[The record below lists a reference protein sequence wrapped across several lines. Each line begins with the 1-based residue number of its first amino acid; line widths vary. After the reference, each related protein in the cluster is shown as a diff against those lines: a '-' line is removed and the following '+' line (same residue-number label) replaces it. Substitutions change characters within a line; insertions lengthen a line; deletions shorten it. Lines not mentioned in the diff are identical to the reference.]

1 MTRRTPERA
10 RRDRGDSGDRGDS
23 AAESEPPIGNRELVV
38 IVARFVAV
46 LSAVLL
52 IALTLAHL
60 ARAECEAIAR
70 QFVASYGYWGMALG
84 TLLADGFHFP
94 IPPQFYM
101 LLAVASRSPVSYS
114 FGAIALGSLLAGF
127 LGYETAGLAGRSQ
140 RLRARTQG
148 ARRVLER
155 AIHRFGPSAALYSSL
170 LPVPYSVLCY
180 LAGMMRL
187 PRQFLVLL
195 CLCRIPK
202 LAAFYWLV
210 LLGWQPG

>member
-10 RRDRGDSGDRGDS
+10 ADDS
-23 AAESEPPIGNRELVV
+23 AAELEPAIGNRELLVV
-38 IVARFVAV
+38 IARFVAV

-52 IALTLAHL
+52 IAITLAHF

-70 QFVASYGYWGMALG
+70 HFVVSYGYWGMALG

-101 LLAVASRSPVSYS
+101 LLAIAARAPISHS
-114 FGAIALGSLLAGF
+114 FSAIALASLLAGF
-127 LGYETAGLAGRSQ
+127 VGYEAASLAARSDWI
-140 RLRARTQG
+140 RARTEG
-148 ARRVLER
+148 TRNVLER
-155 AIHRFGPSAALYSSL
+155 AVRRFGLQAALLASL

-187 PRQFLVLL
+187 PRRFLVLL

-202 LAAFYWLV
+202 LAMFYWLL
-210 LLGWQPG
+210 LLGWHPG